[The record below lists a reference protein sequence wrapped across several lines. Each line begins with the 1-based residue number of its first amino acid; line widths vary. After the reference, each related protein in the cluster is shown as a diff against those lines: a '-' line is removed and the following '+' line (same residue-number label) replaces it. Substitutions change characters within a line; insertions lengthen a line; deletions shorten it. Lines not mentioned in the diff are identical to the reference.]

1 MKNTSPAVITL
12 FSKCPQHAR
21 IEAVPGEC
29 LTDMQKY
36 YPVLL
41 NLKRKKCLVVG
52 GGAVAARKAEDLLD
66 CGASVK
72 VISKQ
77 IGGDMKSLVHREGL
91 TLIERP
97 FTEPDL
103 DGAFLVIAATGD
115 GELNSNIAC
124 LCNKR
129 GILINVV
136 DDEDLCGFIVPSTL
150 RRGDLAISVST
161 SGRFAGLSRK
171 IKSEMEPLFPPCCID
186 ILEALFQLR
195 EKVKKNVRSEKER
208 KEFWDKF
215 FNEVNLLD
223 AFKNDQKSITNKIGE
238 LSGGMEERCPG
249 TE

>member
-1 MKNTSPAVITL
+1 
-12 FSKCPQHAR
+12 
-21 IEAVPGEC
+21 
-29 LTDMQKY
+29 MQKY

-41 NLKRKKCLVVG
+41 NLKTKKCLVVG
-52 GGAVAARKAEDLLD
+52 GGPVAARKAEDLLD

-77 IGGDMKSLVHREGL
+77 IGNDIKNMGSRKGL

-115 GELNSNIAC
+115 GGLNSNIAG
-124 LCNKR
+124 LCSKL

-171 IKSEMEPLFPPCCID
+171 IKNELEPLFPPCCID
-186 ILEALFQLR
+186 ILEALFRLR
-195 EKVKKNVRSEKER
+195 EKVKINIHSEKER

-223 AFKNDQKSITNKIGE
+223 AFKHDQKFIISKISE
-238 LSGGMEERCPG
+238 LSGGLEERCPG